1 MDKKGLENSLLHQIM
16 TTFQN
21 NDGHFQEQLQSSIVQ
36 EKGTSIVPTKEHLIW
51 PRKLFLTVFMLLLFT
66 SIPIFMKSFTFF
78 LLQKRRLHTHKLFY
92 LVCCCLI
99 MMSLTKTLASFSPSP
114 MISYR
119 NKSSKINEMERE
131 LLIRGCFI
139 SSHLNSLIFES
150 PGQNHIQCISV
161 TVSWMTVLVIL
172 CDEAAAPLTL
182 YALGHKGC
190 AVLVIISS
198 WVFQL
203 DSSFTKLNKV
213 PKSREIKLI

>member
-1 MDKKGLENSLLHQIM
+1 MDKKGLENSLLQQIM

-21 NDGHFQEQLQSSIVQ
+21 NDGHFQEQLQS
-36 EKGTSIVPTKEHLIW
+36 SIVPTKEHLIW

-66 SIPIFMKSFTFF
+66 SIPMFMKSFTFL

-92 LVCCCLI
+92 LVCCCL
-99 MMSLTKTLASFSPSP
+99 MTSLTKTLASFSPSP
-114 MISYR
+114 VISYH
-119 NKSSKINEMERE
+119 NKSSKLNEMERQ

-161 TVSWMTVLVIL
+161 TVGQMSVLVIL
-172 CDEAAAPLTL
+172 CDEAAAPLML

-213 PKSREIKLI
+213 PKPREIKLL